1 MSILGTMSGALNKK
15 QPQAPTVSQTPEKD
29 NSGTMAG
36 NVANI
41 LNSNSLLMRS
51 AAAKGERIAANRGLQ
66 NSTLGAEAAQR
77 AMLDAAIPIASQ
89 DTQHQFAASQANLD
103 RGHQKDLA
111 KLQADLNYNN
121 QSRLNQEQNKFTAS
135 QAGLDREHQRGLA
148 QLQADLSYKNQSRLN
163 DTQNRFA
170 ASQAGLD
177 REHQT
182 GLAKLQAD
190 LNYSN
195 QSRLNQAQNK
205 FAASQAGLDREHQ
218 RGLAQLQADL
228 SYKNQSRLNDTQN
241 RFAASQAGLDREHQT
256 GLAKLQADLNY
267 SNQSRLNQAQNKF
280 AASQADLDRGHQR
293 TLAQLQSDLNYNN
306 QSRLNQA
313 QNQFTASQTALD
325 RSYQR
330 DLANLNHANEMKNL
344 NAQVSANTIGKS
356 IDFTMQI
363 TNNFDAQIAAVLNNT
378 AMKAEDKQKAIT
390 ELKASR
396 DSELNFMSKFMQGIP
411 TTKQNWA
418 SFPNLGVPT
427 IGIK

>member
-111 KLQADLNYNN
+111 KLQADLSYSN

-148 QLQADLSYKNQSRLN
+148 QLQADLSYNNQSRLN
-163 DTQNRFA
+163 QEQNRFA

-190 LNYSN
+190 L
-195 QSRLNQAQNK
+195 
-205 FAASQAGLDREHQ
+205 
-218 RGLAQLQADL
+218 
-228 SYKNQSRLNDTQN
+228 SYQNQSRLNDTQN
-241 RFAASQAGLDREHQT
+241 RFAASQADLDRAHQR
-256 GLAKLQADLNY
+256 GLTQLQSDLNY
-267 SNQSRLNQAQNKF
+267 NNQSRLTK
-280 AASQADLDRGHQR
+280 
-293 TLAQLQSDLNYNN
+293 LQSDLNYNN

-313 QNQFTASQTALD
+313 QYNFTASQNALD
-325 RSYQR
+325 RANQR
-330 DLANLNHANEMKNL
+330 ELANLNHQNEMRNL

-363 TNNFDAQIAAVLNNT
+363 ANNFDAQIAGILNNT
-378 AMKAEDKQKAIT
+378 NMKAEDKEKAINT
-390 ELKASR
+390 LKSSR
-396 DSELNFMSKFMQGIP
+396 DSEINFVSKFMQGIP
-411 TTKQNWA
+411 TTKQNWS
-418 SFPNLGVPT
+418 SFPSLGVPS

>member
-1 MSILGTMSGALNKK
+1 MSILGSMSDALRK
-15 QPQAPTVSQTPEKD
+15 QPKAPTISPTPEKD
-29 NSGTMAG
+29 NSQTMAG

-41 LNSNSLLMRS
+41 LNGNSLLMNS

-66 NSTLGAEAAQR
+66 NSTIGAEAAQR

-111 KLQADLNYNN
+111 KLQADLSYSN
-121 QSRLNQEQNKFTAS
+121 QSRLNQEQNRFAASQADLDRGHQRGLAQLQADLSYKNQSRLNQEQNRFTAS

-190 LNYSN
+190 LNFNN
-195 QSRLNQAQNK
+195 QSRLNKAQND
-205 FAASQAGLDREHQ
+205 FAASQAGLDRAHQ
-218 RGLAQLQADL
+218 LGLTRLQSDL
-228 SYKNQSRLNDTQN
+228 NYNNQSRLT
-241 RFAASQAGLDREHQT
+241 
-256 GLAKLQADLNY
+256 K
-267 SNQSRLNQAQNKF
+267 
-280 AASQADLDRGHQR
+280 
-293 TLAQLQSDLNYNN
+293 LQSDLNYNN

-313 QNQFTASQTALD
+313 QYNFTASQNALD
-325 RSYQR
+325 RSNQR
-330 DLANLNHANEMKNL
+330 ELANLNHQNEMRNL

-363 TNNFDAQIAAVLNNT
+363 ANNFDAQIAGILNNT
-378 AMKAEDKQKAIT
+378 AMKADDKEKAIKT
-390 ELKASR
+390 LKSSR
-396 DSELNFMSKFMQGIP
+396 DSEINFVSKFMQGIP
-411 TTKQNWA
+411 TTKQNWS
-418 SFPNLGVPT
+418 SFPSLGVPSVS
-427 IGIK
+427 IK

>member
-1 MSILGTMSGALNKK
+1 MSILGSMSDALRK
-15 QPQAPTVSQTPEKD
+15 QPKAPTISPTPEKD
-29 NSGTMAG
+29 NSQTMAG

-41 LNSNSLLMRS
+41 LNGNSLLMNS

-66 NSTLGAEAAQR
+66 NSTIGAEAAQR

-89 DTQHQFAASQANLD
+89 DTQNAFTEKQT
-103 RGHQKDLA
+103 
-111 KLQADLNYNN
+111 KLQADLNY
-121 QSRLNQEQNKFTAS
+121 Q
-135 QAGLDREHQRGLA
+135 
-148 QLQADLSYKNQSRLN
+148 
-163 DTQNRFA
+163 
-170 ASQAGLD
+170 
-177 REHQT
+177 
-182 GLAKLQAD
+182 
-190 LNYSN
+190 N
-195 QSRLNQAQNK
+195 QSRLNQAQNQ
-205 FAASQAGLDREHQ
+205 FAASQAE
-218 RGLAQLQADL
+218 
-228 SYKNQSRLNDTQN
+228 
-241 RFAASQAGLDREHQT
+241 
-256 GLAKLQADLNY
+256 
-267 SNQSRLNQAQNKF
+267 
-280 AASQADLDRGHQR
+280 LDRGHQR
-293 TLAQLQSDLNYNN
+293 GMAQLQSDLNYSN

-325 RSYQR
+325 RSHQR

-411 TTKQNWA
+411 TTKQNWS
-418 SFPNLGVPT
+418 SFPSLGVPS

>member
-111 KLQADLNYNN
+111 KLQADLSYSN

-148 QLQADLSYKNQSRLN
+148 QLQADLSYNNQSRLN
-163 DTQNRFA
+163 QEQNRFA

-190 LNYSN
+190 L
-195 QSRLNQAQNK
+195 
-205 FAASQAGLDREHQ
+205 
-218 RGLAQLQADL
+218 
-228 SYKNQSRLNDTQN
+228 SYNNQSRLNDTQN
-241 RFAASQAGLDREHQT
+241 RFAASQA
-256 GLAKLQADLNY
+256 
-267 SNQSRLNQAQNKF
+267 
-280 AASQADLDRGHQR
+280 DLDRAHQR
-293 TLAQLQSDLNYNN
+293 GLTQLQSDLNYNN

-313 QNQFTASQTALD
+313 QYNFTASQNALD
-325 RSYQR
+325 RANQR
-330 DLANLNHANEMKNL
+330 ELANLNHQNEMRNL

-363 TNNFDAQIAAVLNNT
+363 ANNFDAQIAGILNNT
-378 AMKAEDKQKAIT
+378 AMKADDKEKAINT
-390 ELKASR
+390 LKSSR
-396 DSELNFMSKFMQGIP
+396 DSEINFVSKFMQGIP
-411 TTKQNWA
+411 TTKQNWS
-418 SFPNLGVPT
+418 SFPSLGVPS

>member
-1 MSILGTMSGALNKK
+1 MSILGSMSDALRK
-15 QPQAPTVSQTPEKD
+15 QPKAPTISPTPEKD
-29 NSGTMAG
+29 NSQTMAG

-41 LNSNSLLMRS
+41 LNGNSLLMNS

-66 NSTLGAEAAQR
+66 NSTIGAEAAQR
-77 AMLDAAIPIASQ
+77 AMLDAAMPIASQ
-89 DTQHQFAASQANLD
+89 DTQNAFTEKQT
-103 RGHQKDLA
+103 R
-111 KLQADLNYNN
+111 LQADLNYQN
-121 QSRLNQEQNKFTAS
+121 QSRLNQAQNQFTASQTALDRSHQRGMAQLQADLSYKNQSRLNDIQNKFTAS
-135 QAGLDREHQRGLA
+135 QADLDRGHQRGLA

-163 DTQNRFA
+163 DIQNKFT
-170 ASQAGLD
+170 ASQAELD
-177 REHQT
+177 RSHQR
-182 GLAKLQAD
+182 GMAQLQSD

-195 QSRLNQAQNK
+195 QSRLNQAQNQ
-205 FAASQAGLDREHQ
+205 FAASQAE
-218 RGLAQLQADL
+218 
-228 SYKNQSRLNDTQN
+228 
-241 RFAASQAGLDREHQT
+241 
-256 GLAKLQADLNY
+256 
-267 SNQSRLNQAQNKF
+267 
-280 AASQADLDRGHQR
+280 LDRGHQR
-293 TLAQLQSDLNYNN
+293 SLAQLQSDLNYNN
-306 QSRLNQA
+306 QSRLAKLQSDLNFNNQSRLNQE
-313 QNQFTASQTALD
+313 QNKFTASQTALD
-325 RSYQR
+325 RSHQR